1 MGDLQPGA
9 AGYTARATSPGNM
22 TEDKIVSAM
31 GSYSASASDSGGA
44 WTMQRVAFK
53 GVATGTS
60 NTGKFYGYVRL
71 LNRNR
76 ACLFDG

>member
-1 MGDLQPGA
+1 
-9 AGYTARATSPGNM
+9 M

-31 GSYSASASDSGGA
+31 GSYSASNNGGA

-60 NTGKFYGYVRL
+60 KTGKFYSYVRL
-71 LNRNR
+71 LNRN
-76 ACLFDG
+76 